1 MNYDAKLCYF
11 RSEKGLKFSN
21 SQKFLPPRAVGL
33 SYFCRRPKHLLM
45 KQIYHLETCKTCQKA
60 LALLSPDQGTELIE
74 IKSQG
79 ISKEALEHMAQ
90 LAGSY
95 EALFSRRAILYRQRN
110 LGEQQLSEE
119 DYKNLILEHYTFLKR
134 PVVVT
139 DSQIFIGNSKAV
151 LEAAKSALHS

>member
-1 MNYDAKLCYF
+1 
-11 RSEKGLKFSN
+11 
-21 SQKFLPPRAVGL
+21 
-33 SYFCRRPKHLLM
+33 M

-60 LALLSPDQGTELIE
+60 LALLDPDQETELVE

-110 LGEQQLSEE
+110 LGEQQLSED
-119 DYKNLILEHYTFLKR
+119 DYKSLILEHYTFLKR